1 MSNNKDYKRY
11 TVTAALPYA
20 NGPLHIGHLA
30 GCYLPAD
37 IYVRYLRNKGED
49 VAFICGSDEHGVAIT
64 LKARKE
70 GITPKELV
78 DKYHAIIEK
87 SFSDFGISFDIYSRT
102 TDPLHY
108 KTAQDFFL
116 VLLENNALSKH
127 VSQQFFDSEANIF
140 LADRYIQGTCPN
152 CSFDKAYGDQ
162 CENCGK
168 SLDPKDLINPKST
181 ISGSEPTL
189 RDTEHYYLKLNDYQ
203 DFLTEWLNGDKTSSW
218 KSNVLGQSRSWL
230 NQGLQERSVTRD
242 LDWGVPVPLENAKG
256 KVMYVWLDAPI
267 GYISNTIQWAK
278 ENNKNWEDYW
288 KKEDTKLVQFIG
300 KDNIVFHCIIF
311 PTMLKAHGDYILPT
325 NVPANEFLNIEGN
338 KVSTSRNW
346 AVWLHEYLI
355 DFPESQDV
363 LRYVLTSIAPETKD
377 SDFTWAD
384 FQSKNNNELV
394 AILGNFANRLFVLTE
409 KNFNAQ
415 IPSANELSNNEL
427 ELKKIVAEYPSK
439 INNLIENFK
448 FREAQSELM
457 NLARV
462 GNKYLT
468 DNEPWKTI
476 KTNIEEAK
484 TCLFFGFQILAE
496 LTLLMEPFLPHT
508 SQKLKKSLNIK
519 QNIAKG
525 ELNLLSENTPIV
537 NPGLL
542 FTKIE
547 DSTITEQIEKLNKS
561 LAVSTQEQSSYQPL
575 KSEIQYDDFAKIDL
589 RAGIITAAQKVP
601 KADKLLQ
608 LSIDLGFEKRT
619 ILSGIAE
626 NFEPENIIGKKV
638 VVVANLAP
646 RKMRGIMSEGM
657 ILMAENKEGKLEFV
671 QWDGEN
677 LEGGIVS

>member
-37 IYVRYLRNKGED
+37 IYVRYLRSKGED

-87 SFSDFGISFDIYSRT
+87 SFSDFGISFDFYSRT

-108 KTAQDFFL
+108 KTAQEFFL
-116 VLLENNALSKH
+116 VLLENNSLSKH

-203 DFLTEWLNGDKTSSW
+203 DFLTEWLNGDETSSW

-311 PTMLKAHGDYILPT
+311 PTMLKAHGNYILPT

-415 IPSANELSNNEL
+415 IPSANELSNKEE

-439 INNLIENFK
+439 IRNLIENFK

-508 SQKLKKSLNIK
+508 SQKLKKSLDIK
-519 QNIAKG
+519 QNNAKG
-525 ELNLLSENTPIV
+525 ELNLLSENTSIE

-589 RAGIITAAQKVP
+589 RAGIIMGAQKVP

-646 RKMRGIMSEGM
+646 RKMKGIMSEGM
-657 ILMAENKEGKLEFV
+657 ILMAENQEGKLEFV